1 MPPPAV
7 LVRIAALLIGFA
19 VAFSPVMTSAQEA
32 RRGLLWEVK
41 SASTRIFL
49 LGTIHV
55 GSRDLYPL
63 PAAVEAAY
71 AAAGT
76 VALEADLSTE
86 ASIAAAGTRFVY
98 APPDNLERHIPP
110 ALFRQAVDTLDRYG
124 LPPDVGRAMKP
135 HMLSMALMLFEAAR
149 IGLDASLGLD
159 LHLTR
164 RAHADGKRVVELES
178 VAMQADLLDGLSAP
192 AQMAMLENTVRG
204 IRDGSLS
211 RDLATLMDAWVRGD
225 ADRLHATATREFSR
239 LPAAVGPELE
249 KRLYTD
255 RNVAMADQVAAM
267 LSAQEIVLVAV
278 GAGHMTGPRGLVQL
292 LRDRGYEVVQRTGRE
307 GAQP

>member
-1 MPPPAV
+1 V
-7 LVRIAALLIGFA
+7 LVRIAALLIGIA
-19 VAFSPVMTSAQEA
+19 AAFSPVMTSAQEA
-32 RRGLLWEVK
+32 RSGLLWEVR
-41 SASTRIFL
+41 SPTTRIFL

-63 PAAVEAAY
+63 PVAVEAAY
-71 AAAGT
+71 SEATA

-86 ASIAAAGTRFVY
+86 ASIAAVGTRFVY

-135 HMLSMALMLFEAAR
+135 HMLSMALMLFEAGR
-149 IGLDASLGLD
+149 MGLDASLGLD

-164 RAHADGKRVVELES
+164 RAYADGKRVMELES
-178 VAMQADLLDGLSAP
+178 VAMQADLLEGLSAQ
-192 AQMAMLENTVRG
+192 AQVAMLESTVNG

-211 RDLATLMDAWVRGD
+211 RDLAALMEAWKRGD
-225 ADRLHATATREFSR
+225 ADRLHGIAEREFSR
-239 LPAAVGPELE
+239 LPEPVGQELE

-255 RNVAMADQVAAM
+255 RNIAMVDQVATM
-267 LSAQEIVLVAV
+267 LSGQEVVLVAV
-278 GAGHMTGPRGLVQL
+278 GAGHMTGPRGLVNL
-292 LRDRGYEVVQRTGRE
+292 LRERGYDVVQRSEQGDAR
-307 GAQP
+307 P